1 MTLDWIDINA
11 ELPGDE
17 QRVLAFIPG
26 NKVYL
31 PGKTLEFQI
40 REVIV
45 LHFFKDFYAA
55 GTEKHEKHGPHFW
68 QGEGN
73 SNHFFA
79 DVTHWMP
86 IPGGPQ

>member
-1 MTLDWIDINA
+1 MKWISIHDR
-11 ELPGDE
+11 LPADG
-17 QRVLAFIPG
+17 QRVLAFIPS
-26 NKVYL
+26 NKVFL
-31 PGKTLEFQI
+31 PGKDLSFEI

-45 LHFFKDFYAA
+45 LHFIENFYAERP
-55 GTEKHEKHGPHFW
+55 EKAEKHGLHFW

-86 IPGGPQ
+86 IPQGPLT